1 MRISPMG
8 WFSSPLATWRF
19 HLKRNME
26 ILNKTSRPMGWNQI
40 TYVHIYMAMDQYL
53 LIPFLVGWTSIYQ
66 LFWCSPVVQGFDTL
80 PYVYIYTYIRTYIR
94 IHYNNLSGLKSLE
107 SSPAATKKDSAGANT
122 HGLTCFSVG
131 KVTHH
136 LKRNQEDNRLLQ
148 QAWPWCNECGRG
160 PLCWVLQVPWVWIFF
175 QLWKPWPVKVYY
187 VFIYIYMYI
196 YNHIYIHIY
205 LIDLPL
211 DPFVASKKVCYY
223 PIL

>member
-1 MRISPMG
+1 MNIHLPAILMFTSG
-8 WFSSPLATWRF
+8 TRF
-19 HLKRNME
+19 WHTA
-26 ILNKTSRPMGWNQI
+26 ICI
-40 TYVHIYMAMDQYL
+40 
-53 LIPFLVGWTSIYQ
+53 
-66 LFWCSPVVQGFDTL
+66 
-80 PYVYIYTYIRTYIR
+80 YIYIYIRTYIR

-136 LKRNQEDNRLLQ
+136 LKWNQEDNRLLQ

-187 VFIYIYMYI
+187 VFLYIYICTYI
-196 YNHIYIHIY
+196 IIYIYIHIFDRPTIGSVCS
-205 LIDLPL
+205 LKKSLLLSHTVIVAPL
-211 DPFVASKKVCYY
+211 FF
-223 PIL
+223 